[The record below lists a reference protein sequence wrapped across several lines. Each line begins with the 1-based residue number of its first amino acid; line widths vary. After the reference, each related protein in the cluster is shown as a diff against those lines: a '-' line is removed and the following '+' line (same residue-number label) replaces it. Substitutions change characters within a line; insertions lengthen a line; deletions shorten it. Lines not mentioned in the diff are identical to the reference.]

1 MDSVEEVKLPEP
13 EDYLKEEVE
22 ATRGTGTAKVLTVN
36 KQEVVSPQAVPQIK
50 PRGKWDPKIVYAVV
64 SLIVII
70 NLLILICV
78 RRRMKRE
85 QDTQLNMQVQ
95 SAVSQYFALSGSE
108 V

>member
-1 MDSVEEVKLPEP
+1 M
-13 EDYLKEEVE
+13 
-22 ATRGTGTAKVLTVN
+22 
-36 KQEVVSPQAVPQIK
+36 I
-50 PRGKWDPKIVYAVV
+50 YAVV
-64 SLIVII
+64 SMIVII
-70 NLLILICV
+70 NLLILVYV